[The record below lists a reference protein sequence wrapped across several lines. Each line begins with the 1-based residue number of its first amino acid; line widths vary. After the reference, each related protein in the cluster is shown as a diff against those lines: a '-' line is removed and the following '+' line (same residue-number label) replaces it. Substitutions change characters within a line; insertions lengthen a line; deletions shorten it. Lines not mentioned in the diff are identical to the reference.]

1 VDISPK
7 LRIFKIQFTDQMKK
21 KEFQSVDAAVLLR
34 RGNKLQIGGV
44 TETKCRT
51 ETGEK
56 NIHRLPYLG
65 KHPI

>member
-1 VDISPK
+1 
-7 LRIFKIQFTDQMKK
+7 MKK